1 MVGMSCPRCME
12 ASGLCA
18 ECEAYL
24 CETRPSYAPIEDPES
39 RIHFLCAVSVASL
52 RRLLGPDFDKHIVT
66 ERVYDSATASEQ
78 LDLLSR
84 NALGWY
90 PSTVSSKCE
99 RRSGELEHGFGP
111 IEHLGRDFDKSFVT
125 ARENRGRRTTRKW
138 N

>member
-1 MVGMSCPRCME
+1 MSCPRCME

-78 LDLLSR
+78 LDYVRKSP
-84 NALGWY
+84 AL
-90 PSTVSSKCE
+90 
-99 RRSGELEHGFGP
+99 ELVFTAAPLPETF
-111 IEHLGRDFDKSFVT
+111 FVK
-125 ARENRGRRTTRKW
+125 EFKL
-138 N
+138 